1 MMKQAQRLLLLLSI
15 LALTAT
21 TVLAQ
26 TPSGIILGTVTD
38 ESGAVIPNA
47 NVTITNK
54 ATGAARVL
62 TANAEGIYSAPSLPA
77 GEYLV
82 RIEVQGFKTFERS
95 AEVLAGSSTT
105 VNMAMTLGSTQ
116 EVVNVEAATAQINY
130 EANSIQGVVPRQT
143 IQELPLNG
151 RNFMQLSVLEPGVIV
166 APTSGSTQNYPFT
179 VSILGGNALRTV
191 FTVDGMDIDD
201 DQQGGTGMN
210 FSAEVIQ
217 EFQVSS
223 LNYDMTLSTGG
234 QGAVNVVTRSGSNE
248 FHGSAFFF
256 FRDHNMAAYPAL
268 KRSTIDPSLFFA
280 RRNPGVS
287 GGGPILKDK
296 LFFFG
301 TFETTN
307 QVSATVYQPDVAV
320 YNPLTSIKNSPAHTK
335 FASIRFDVR
344 LSPKHNVFLRYSHDG
359 NDSTGAPGST
369 TYQPSAWANNYN
381 WSDQAVAGVTSTLT
395 STLVNDAR
403 FGWWQW
409 HNWAQPLNLNQCD
422 TTCPG
427 GEIAGLSAYGQY
439 YFENYMPGLTTIGS
453 ANSQMGHYTN
463 APNVRLYKRPQF
475 ADTLG
480 WQKGSH
486 RFKFGADWTDTIL
499 LDHYWGFSTPLETEV
514 QTRTSLGSQAS
525 AFALA
530 NYFPTLPTTVATT
543 ADLLNEP
550 NYNISSASY
559 GVGVGAGIG
568 QTVAPY
574 GRDQH
579 NHVIRPH
586 GFVADTWK
594 ITPRL
599 TLNYGLSY
607 EVDFGLFNSDMP
619 KPAYLLPILGST
631 KATQPNLMN
640 FSPSVGFAWSMD
652 KRGKTV
658 LRGGAGI
665 YWDTINQYYH
675 WREEAAIGPLGN
687 GRFILS
693 PNAFTNIY
701 PGIYN
706 FAGNT
711 AGTPLPIGAPLP
723 LNAITNMTLGQYLNL
738 VVQQLGGFLQ
748 EFKAFGPYQTS
759 GPYSTSS
766 IDYTK
771 QGYEIDLTQYPQ
783 PRSYQMSIGVQRDL
797 GHDMVA
803 TIDYARRLTVHQIM
817 PSEIDYNH
825 FSEFVNGVQTP
836 AIPKCTPA
844 NYLPG
849 TECSNGPITVWDPN
863 NRQVY
868 NAMLVKV
875 SKRFSNRYQFVASY
889 AYQANDTVQIQN
901 NLNNLFQAYGDILA
915 RHNLNISGLVNLGW
929 GFTLSVNSSILS
941 RTPVSPL
948 LSGVDLN
955 GTGAAQANSLP
966 GLAYNCLNDGCSK
979 AQLASAVA
987 SFNSTYAG
995 GKTPNGTAIPS
1006 YVLPPN
1012 YEFGDPTY
1020 AQDFRLTKS
1029 FTYKE
1034 RYKLNVFAE
1043 MFNSFN
1049 IANLTGYAFN
1059 LDRLSATPSAQTY
1072 SFGQPTTRA
1081 LGTFGSGGPRAVQVG
1096 GRFTF

>member
-1 MMKQAQRLLLLLSI
+1 MVQVRWLSAFAVFI
-15 LALTAT
+15 TGF
-21 TVLAQ
+21 TVFAQ
-26 TPSGIILGTVTD
+26 TPTGMILGTVTD
-38 ESGAVIPNA
+38 ESAAVIPNA
-47 NVTITNK
+47 NITITNK
-54 ATGAARVL
+54 ATGAVRTLA
-62 TANAEGIYSAPSLPA
+62 ANAEGLFSAPALQA
-77 GEYLV
+77 AEYEV
-82 RIEVQGFKTFERS
+82 RVEVQGFRTLVRD

-105 VNMAMTLGSTQ
+105 VNMVMSLGSTQ

-130 EANSIQGVVPRQT
+130 DTNTIEGVVPRAT

-151 RNFMQLSVLEPGVIV
+151 RNFMQLSSLEPGVV
-166 APTSGSTQNYPFT
+166 VTPTSGSTQNYPFT
-179 VSILGGNALRTV
+179 VSILGGLATKTV
-191 FTVDGMDIDD
+191 FTIDGMDIDD

-223 LNYDMTLSTGG
+223 LNYEMTLSTGG
-234 QGAVNVVTRSGSNE
+234 QGAVNVVTRSGSND
-248 FHGSAFFF
+248 FHGSGFFF
-256 FRDHNMAAYPAL
+256 YRDHNMAAYPAL
-268 KRSTIDPSLFFA
+268 KRSAVDPNPFFV

-301 TFETTN
+301 TFETTS
-307 QVSATVYQPDVAV
+307 QVSATIYQPDIAV
-320 YNPLTSIKNSPAHTK
+320 YSPLTSIKNSPAHTK
-335 FASIRFDVR
+335 FASIRFDHH
-344 LSPKHNVFLRYSHDG
+344 LSSKHNLFLRYSHDG

-369 TYQPSAWANNYN
+369 TYQPSAWANNSN
-381 WSDQAVAGVTSTLT
+381 WADQAVLGFTSTLSPT
-395 STLVNDAR
+395 IVNDLR
-403 FGWWQW
+403 LGYWNW
-409 HNWAQPLNLNQCD
+409 HNWAQPLTLQQCD

-427 GEIAGLSAYGQY
+427 GEIPGLSAYGQY

-463 APNVRLYKRPQF
+463 APNVRLYKRPQI
-475 ADTLG
+475 ADSVA

-499 LDHYWGFSTPLETEV
+499 SDHYWGFSTPLETEV
-514 QTRTSLGSQAS
+514 ETRTSLGSQVS

-530 NYFPTLPTTVATT
+530 NYFPTLPATLRST
-543 ADLLNEP
+543 ADLLNLP

-574 GRDQH
+574 HRG
-579 NHVIRPH
+579 NHDHVSRPH
-586 GFVADTWK
+586 GYFADTWK
-594 ITPRL
+594 VTPRL
-599 TLNYGLSY
+599 TVNYGLSY

-619 KPAYLLPILGST
+619 KPGYLLPILGST

-652 KRGKTV
+652 KSGKTV
-658 LRGGAGI
+658 IRGGAGI

-701 PGIYN
+701 SGIYN

-723 LNAITNMTLGQYLNL
+723 LNAITNMTLNQYLNL
-738 VVQQLGGFLQ
+738 VIQELGGFLQ
-748 EFKAFGPYQTS
+748 EFNAFGPYQTS
-759 GPYSTSS
+759 GPYSASS

-771 QGYEIDLTQYPQ
+771 QGYEIDLNQYPQ

-803 TIDYARRLTVHQIM
+803 TVDYARRITVNQIM
-817 PSEIDYNH
+817 PTEVDYNH

-836 AIPKCTPA
+836 AIPKCAPA

-849 TECSNGPITVWDPN
+849 PECSNGPITIWDPN
-863 NRQVY
+863 NRAVY

-875 SKRFSNRYQFVASY
+875 NKRLSKRFQFIVSY
-889 AYQANDTVQIQN
+889 AYQANDTVVAQT
-901 NLNNLFQAYGDILA
+901 NLNDLFSAYGDNLA
-915 RHNLNISGLVNLGW
+915 RHNLNISGLVDLPW
-929 GFTLSVNSSILS
+929 GFSLTVNSSIIS

-948 LSGVDLN
+948 LAGVDLN
-955 GTGAAQANSLP
+955 GTGAPNSNSLP

-979 AQLASAVA
+979 SQLASAVA

-995 GKTPNGTAIPS
+995 GKTPNGTVIPS
-1006 YVLPPN
+1006 YVLPQN
-1012 YEFGDPTY
+1012 YQFGDPTY
-1020 AQDFRLTKS
+1020 AQDFRLTKV
-1029 FTYKE
+1029 FTFKE
-1034 RYKLNVFAE
+1034 QYKLNIFAE
-1043 MFNSFN
+1043 MFNAFN
-1049 IANLTGYAFN
+1049 IANLTGYSFN
-1059 LDRLSATPSAQTY
+1059 LDRLSATPATQTF